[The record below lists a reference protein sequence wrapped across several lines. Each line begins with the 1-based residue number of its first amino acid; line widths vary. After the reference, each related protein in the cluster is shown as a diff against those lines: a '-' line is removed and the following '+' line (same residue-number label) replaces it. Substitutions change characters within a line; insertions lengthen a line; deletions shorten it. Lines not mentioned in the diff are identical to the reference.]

1 MTQANDSL
9 TTALSDRRSAHS
21 PQHSALHFLGRLMRA
36 RGTGAG
42 LVLIVLTAG
51 AAIAAP
57 VVAPYSPSK
66 VDVNALL
73 ADPSAFHLL
82 GTDQLGRD
90 VFSRLIYGAR
100 ISLIVGLISV
110 VVAAGVGVPIG
121 LVAGYAGGMTDSTL
135 MRVMDGLIAFPPLV
149 LALALIATLG
159 SSLSNVMIALGV
171 VAVPTYARISRAQV
185 LALKSQDFVT
195 AARLVGA
202 HPLRIMLR
210 HILPNALAPLVVVA
224 TFGFAGAIVAE
235 ASLSFLGLGVR
246 PPTATWGN
254 LLLDGF
260 GFLRVKP
267 LLSLAP
273 GTAIFLLVLSFNFL
287 GDALR
292 DLLDPRLR
300 GVV

>member
-1 MTQANDSL
+1 MRVRGAGIGL
-9 TTALSDRRSAHS
+9 LLIVVTALA
-21 PQHSALHFLGRLMRA
+21 A
-36 RGTGAG
+36 
-42 LVLIVLTAG
+42 VL
-51 AAIAAP
+51 AP
-57 VVAPYSPSK
+57 LVAPYSPSK
-66 VDVNALL
+66 IDVTAIL
-73 ADPSAFHLL
+73 ADPSAYHLL

-90 VFSRLIYGAR
+90 VLSRLIYGAR
-100 ISLIVGLISV
+100 ISLVVGLISV

-121 LVAGYAGGMTDSTL
+121 LAAGYAGGALDSVL
-135 MRVMDGLIAFPPLV
+135 MRVMDGLIAFPALV
-149 LALALIATLG
+149 LALALVATLG
-159 SSLSNVMIALGV
+159 SSLTNVMIALGV
-171 VAVPTYARISRAQV
+171 VAVPTYARIARAQV
-185 LALKSQDFVT
+185 LTLKAQDFVT
-195 AARLVGA
+195 AARLLGA
-202 HPLRIMLR
+202 HPLRILLQ
-210 HILPNALAPLVVVA
+210 HILPNAVAPLVVVA

-267 LLSLAP
+267 LLSVAP
-273 GTAIFLLVLSFNFL
+273 GLAIFLLVLSFNFV

>member
-1 MTQANDSL
+1 MVQAPEPAVTLVQAERAGRRARNA
-9 TTALSDRRSAHS
+9 ALR
-21 PQHSALHFLGRLMRA
+21 FLWRLMRV
-36 RGTGAG
+36 RGAG
-42 LVLIVLTAG
+42 IGIVVIAITAV
-51 AAIAAP
+51 AALAAP
-57 VVAPYSPSK
+57 VVAPSSPSK

-73 ADPSAFHLL
+73 ADPSAAHLL

-90 VFSRLIYGAR
+90 VLSRLIYGAR
-100 ISLIVGLISV
+100 ISLVVGLISV
-110 VVAAGVGVPIG
+110 TVAAGVGVPIG
-121 LVAGYAGGMTDSTL
+121 LTAGYAGGVVDSVL
-135 MRVMDGLIAFPPLV
+135 MRVMDGLIAFPALV
-149 LALALIATLG
+149 LALALVATLG
-159 SSLSNVMIALGV
+159 SSLTNVMIALGV
-171 VAVPTYARISRAQV
+171 VAIPTYARVGRAQV
-185 LALKSQDFVT
+185 LALKGQDFVT

-202 HPLRIMLR
+202 HPLRIVLR
-210 HILPNALAPLVVVA
+210 HILPNALAPLVIVA

-246 PPTATWGN
+246 PPTPTWGN